1 MGVQR
6 ENGLILPDKGESDKE
21 SFTEEM
27 TFRVELEGQIAPS
40 NSLKP

>member
-1 MGVQR
+1 MGILR
-6 ENGLILPDKGESDKE
+6 ENCLGESDKE
-21 SFTEEM
+21 SFTEKM